1 MPSNLLDKLQLS
13 QRDKQSDT
21 WCLLLPYF
29 ESRLQ
34 AVREQND
41 GGHSAEVTSNLRGQ
55 IAVWKE
61 LIDLDKDAVMIE
73 STNL

>member
-1 MPSNLLDKLQLS
+1 MPINLLEKLQLS

-21 WCLLLPYF
+21 WRLLLSYF
-29 ESRLQ
+29 ELRLQ

-55 IAVWKE
+55 IAVLKE
-61 LIDLDKDAVMIE
+61 LIDLNKDAVMIE